1 MRFYEFN
8 IIESQGGIFRRAQ
21 EVGQGA
27 EVKFKHAETNKEI
40 SLQSADML
48 PPSGTFETEAELDSG
63 LQDYLNQKGVK
74 LQNVQFTGNPKTAK
88 AALVSIWKDLET
100 NQLISF
106 VKLVKK
112 PGEGAA
118 PVKQTNAE
126 FKKTFGYGAQGKTAQ
141 RATLKLKPK
150 DVTTA
155 DSWINFRQI
164 PNTVQ
169 SKVSSRTDLDESLK
183 IGLVEL
189 VKNIAAGNSAPV
201 EGMAQ
206 YESSLEIDFGETAA
220 PIALITGNFVDGDYA
235 SAEENLLKPL
245 GLTWKSLS
253 QVLYPSAGDE
263 KLYDSY
269 IKLDKNNS
277 LKVSSK
283 DKKGGAAASITGLV
297 DAVNKTPEKY
307 QDIFENKKFVPIFE
321 ILKTI
326 ANPENRYWK
335 RKNKGVNGPLILGVD
350 RFKFITD
357 EEARMIVDLMGKSLR
372 VPPNQAVKQKLI
384 TQNLFS
390 LSEVKG
396 AKFEDPAYNLG
407 FHMMACV
414 AKKIANTVNQD
425 NNVGD
430 LFRSILERSNMIQV
444 KTTVKSSG
452 EAAAFAKFTVI
463 YPPMFTGTFQ
473 MIADNNY
480 MATRMPIAP
489 LSFAIK

>member
-1 MRFYEFN
+1 MRFHEFN
-8 IIESQGGIFRRAQ
+8 ITESQGGIFRRAQ

-48 PPSGTFETEAELDSG
+48 PPTGVFNTEQELDSS
-63 LQDYLNQKGVK
+63 LQEFMAQKGID
-74 LQNVQFTGNPKTAK
+74 LSNVQFSGNPKTAK
-88 AALVSIWKDLET
+88 AALVSVWKDLET
-100 NQLISF
+100 NNLISF

-112 PGEGAA
+112 PGEGAV

-126 FKKTFGYGAQGKTAQ
+126 FKSEFGYGAQGKTAQ

-150 DVTTA
+150 DVITS
-155 DSWINFRQI
+155 DSWLNFKQI
-164 PNTVQ
+164 PNTVE
-169 SKVSSRTDLDESLK
+169 SKINSRLDLNEELK
-183 IGLVEL
+183 TGLVEL
-189 VKNIAAGNSAPV
+189 IRNLSVGTASPV
-201 EGMAQ
+201 QGMAQ
-206 YESSLEIDFGETAA
+206 YESSLEIDYGETAA
-220 PIALITGNFVDGDYA
+220 PIALITGNFVTGDYL

-245 GLTWKSLS
+245 GLTWRNLS
-253 QVLYPSAGDE
+253 QVLYPSAGGE

-307 QDIFENKKFVPIFE
+307 QDIFENKKFTPIFE
-321 ILKTI
+321 ILKVI

-335 RKNKGVNGPLILGVD
+335 RKNKGVNGPLILAVD
-350 RFKFITD
+350 RFKFISD
-357 EEARMIVDLMGKSLR
+357 SEARMITDLMGKNLR
-372 VPPNQAVKQKLI
+372 VPPVQAVKKGLI
-384 TQNLFS
+384 TQNLYK

-414 AKKIANTVNQD
+414 AKQIANTVNQD
-425 NNVGD
+425 ANVGK
-430 LFRSILERSNMIQV
+430 LFRTILERSNMIQV
-444 KTTVKSSG
+444 KTTVKKTG
-452 EAAAFAKFTVI
+452 DAAAFSKFEVI
-463 YPPMFTGTFQ
+463 YPPIFTGTFQ
-473 MIADNNY
+473 MVADNNY

>member
-8 IIESQGGIFRRAQ
+8 INESQGGIFRRAQ
-21 EVGQGA
+21 EVSQGA
-27 EVKFKHAETNKEI
+27 EVKFKNAETNKEI

-48 PPSGTFETEAELDSG
+48 PSTGVFETEAELDKS
-63 LQDYLNQKGVK
+63 LQQYMSQKGIN
-74 LQNVQFTGNPKTAK
+74 LSNVQFTGNPKTAK
-88 AALVSIWKDLET
+88 AALVSVWKDLET
-100 NQLISF
+100 NTLISF

-112 PGEGAA
+112 PGEGAS

-126 FKKTFGYGAQGKTAQ
+126 FKKEFGYGAQGKTAQ

-150 DVTTA
+150 DVTTP
-155 DSWINFRQI
+155 DSWLNFRQI
-164 PNTVQ
+164 PNLVQ
-169 SKVSSRTDLDESLK
+169 AKINGRTDLDEELK
-183 IGLVEL
+183 TGLVEL
-189 VKNIAAGNSAPV
+189 IKNLTSGAATPV
-201 EGMAQ
+201 QGMAK

-220 PIALITGNFVDGDYA
+220 PIALITGNLVGGDYA

-269 IKLDKNNS
+269 IRLDKNNS
-277 LKVSSK
+277 LRVSSK

-307 QDIFENKKFVPIFE
+307 QDLFENKKFVPIFE
-321 ILKTI
+321 ILKVI

-350 RFKFITD
+350 RFKFISD
-357 EEARMIVDLMGKSLR
+357 SEARMITDLMGKSIR
-372 VPPNQAVKQKLI
+372 IPPNQAVKKGLI
-384 TQNLFS
+384 TSNLYT

-425 NNVGD
+425 KNVGD

-444 KTTVKSSG
+444 KTTVTSSG
-452 EAAAFAKFTVI
+452 EAAAFSKFEVI

-473 MIADNNY
+473 MVADNNY